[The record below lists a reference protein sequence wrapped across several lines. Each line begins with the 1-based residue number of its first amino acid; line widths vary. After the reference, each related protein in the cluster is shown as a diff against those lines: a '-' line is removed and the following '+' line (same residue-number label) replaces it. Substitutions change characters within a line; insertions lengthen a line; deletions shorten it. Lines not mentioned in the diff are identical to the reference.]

1 MKIVKTIINII
12 IWTLVA
18 VYFSVITLLH
28 IPAVQTFIGSEIAG
42 MVAAKLNT
50 SVSISRVDLGFLN
63 RIIIDGV
70 SIDDQRGKQMFR
82 ATRLAA
88 KISITDLAN
97 GRVAVSSAQVF
108 GMDTYLYRD
117 SAGQPLNIQ
126 FVLDALA
133 SKDTTSHKPLDIEIG
148 SLVVR
153 HGKLR
158 YDQLDSHDYK
168 LQSFRH
174 LSLGDISAHIVVN
187 KLTDDSLNI
196 IIKKLAFKE
205 RSGLRLDDFKLK
217 LSANRS
223 AAHVEKFQLAMP
235 GTNIQTE
242 GLTATYSFDKGRL
255 LLPSLQYR
263 LDISNTVINP
273 RDFTALLP
281 QLSSLNRPLHLKA
294 RLHGTSNSMSLDS
307 FSLSTAD
314 GDARASLTGALTQG
328 FSNPSWHIELEQ
340 LTATSDVLSDIAA
353 ALTSDEKARL
363 LAAKAGTLNISG
375 TAGGAKRQVSLHGKL
390 SSGIGNA
397 SILAGLNGDSI
408 SFELDAKDVNMLE
421 ILADERFGVASANV
435 RGSGCLAQGRESL
448 AAKGLVSKLD
458 YNNYSYSG
466 INIDGLYRQ
475 GTLSGTV
482 ACDDPNASFDVSGTL
497 SRTLAKADITAD
509 IRHLRPAALKLTDR
523 WGDADFSATI
533 TANATGD
540 SPANALGELSVERF
554 AMSTTSEDGNSDVYT
569 VSNVNLTA
577 RKSESQR
584 ILSLESDFAYIKVK
598 GDFDFQSITHQL
610 SNIIASKLPSIQ
622 QLTPII
628 LTDARDSRL
637 EITAQVR
644 NTEPLRHLL
653 GIPLVLH
660 SPLSLY
666 GNMDSQSQH
675 LTLAATIPSFS
686 YDGDQ
691 WADASLFIT
700 TPADTLKA
708 EVKAHKVLSQRH
720 GADYSIRLAAADDH
734 LQTNFAFDN
743 HCARRLK
750 GLLNANARF
759 ATAASGK
766 AQAIVDI
773 LPSEIHLAD
782 TTWDIG
788 KATITYSNKQLAVE
802 NFFIAHEDQHIRING
817 RATDNHADSLLIDL
831 NKVDVAYILNLVNFH
846 SVEFGG
852 KASGKAYATALFG
865 KPAAAA
871 KLHVDG
877 FTFEQGR
884 MGTLLAD
891 VEWNNSEGQIDI
903 AAMAADED
911 NRNTVING
919 YVSPRKNYIDLD
931 IDANNTR
938 GEFLQSFCGSFID
951 RCDLT
956 ANGKLRLW
964 GPLNA
969 IELTG
974 RARVDGKVHISSLNT
989 EYTLTN
995 DSLLLLPG
1003 EIRFVGDTIAD
1014 RHGNTGVI
1022 TGALYH
1028 QHLSRLTYDINV
1040 NTNNLLVFDF
1050 DGSDGSS
1057 FYGTAYGTGQ
1067 CNIRGRS
1074 GIVVMDIDITPNR
1087 GSVVTYNVA
1096 SPDAIKS
1103 QEFITWNDRDSIA
1116 ATIGNSL
1123 SDADAKPAD
1132 IPSDIR
1138 INFLI
1143 HTQPAATLRLIMDQN
1158 SGDYIDLKGSG
1169 VIRATYYNK
1178 GNFDLFGNY
1187 LVEGG
1192 TYKLTIQNALHK
1204 EFQFLPGGTIAFG
1217 GNPYDATL
1225 NLKAMYPLNSVSLSD
1240 LQLGRS
1246 FTGNNIKVN
1255 CLMNISG
1262 TPNTPKVEFML
1273 DLPTVS
1279 SDAKQMIYS
1288 LINSEEE
1295 MNQQVI
1301 YLLAVGRFYS
1311 QGNNNS
1317 ATGGTGQSQTSLAM
1331 QSILSGQVS
1340 QQINSILGTVINNS
1354 NWNFGANISTGDEGW
1369 NNAEY
1374 EGLLSGRLLNNRL
1387 LINGEFG
1394 YRDNPNATTSFIG
1407 DFDIRYLLMP
1417 NGNIAVRVYNQSN
1430 DRYFTRN
1437 SLNTQGLGFILKKDF
1452 NSLRD
1457 LLGMPAANTQ
1467 SHPKSSPRSKR

>member
-1 MKIVKTIINII
+1 MKRLKTIINII

-18 VYFSVITLLH
+18 IYIAVITLTN
-28 IPAVQTFIGSEIAG
+28 IPAVQTFIGKEIAG
-42 MVAAKLNT
+42 VIAAKLHTN
-50 SVSISRVDLGFLN
+50 VSISRVDVGFLN

-70 SIDDQRGKQMFR
+70 RIDDLRGKKMFQ

-88 KISITDLAN
+88 KISLTDLAN

-168 LQSFRH
+168 LTSLRH

-196 IIKKLAFKE
+196 NIKKLAFKE
-205 RSGLRLDDFKLK
+205 SSGLRLDDFKMK
-217 LSANRS
+217 LAANRS
-223 AAHVEKFQLAMP
+223 AAHVHKLQLIMP
-235 GTNIQTE
+235 GTNIQTDE
-242 GLTATYSFDKGRL
+242 LSATYSFDKGRL
-255 LLPSLQYR
+255 MLPSLQYR
-263 LDISNTVINP
+263 LAISNTIISP
-273 RDFTALLP
+273 SDFSPLLQ
-281 QLSSLNRPLHLKA
+281 QLSSLDRKLQLKA
-294 RLHGTSNSMSLDS
+294 RLYGTSTSMSLEN
-307 FSLSTAD
+307 FSLSTTD
-314 GDARASLTGALTQG
+314 GDARMSLTGALTKG
-328 FSNPSWHIELEQ
+328 FRNPAWHIVLEQ
-340 LTATSDVLSDIAA
+340 LTATSSILSDIAA
-353 ALTSDEKARL
+353 SISSDDKTRQ
-363 LAAKAGTLNISG
+363 LAAKVGTLSISG
-375 TAGGAKRQVSLHGKL
+375 TAGGAKRQMSLTGKVS
-390 SSGIGNA
+390 SDIGDAN
-397 SILAGLNGDSI
+397 LRAGLNGDNM
-408 SFELDAKDVNMLE
+408 SFELDAEDINLLE
-421 ILADERFGVASANV
+421 ILTDEHFGKVSANV
-435 RGSGCLAQGRESL
+435 KGNGCIARGKESIT
-448 AAKGLVSKLD
+448 AKGLVSKFD
-458 YNNYSYSG
+458 YNKYCYRG
-466 INIDGLYRQ
+466 ISLDGQYRQ
-475 GTLSGTV
+475 GTFSGTL

-497 SRTLAKADITAD
+497 SRTLAKADIIAN
-509 IRHLRPAALKLTDR
+509 IHHLRPSALKLTDR
-523 WGDADFSATI
+523 WGEADFSATV

-540 SPANALGELSVERF
+540 SPANALGTISMERF
-554 AMSTTSEDGNSDVYT
+554 AMSTTDDNGNTDVYT
-569 VSNVNLTA
+569 ISNVNLSA
-577 RKSESQR
+577 RKAEGRR
-584 ILSLESDFAYIKVK
+584 ILALESDFAYLKVK
-598 GDFDFQSITHQL
+598 GDFDFQSL
-610 SNIIASKLPSIQ
+610 SHHLCNIIASKLPSIQ
-622 QLTPII
+622 QFTPIRQAA
-628 LTDARDSRL
+628 ARDSRL

-644 NTEPLRHLL
+644 DTEPLRHLL
-653 GIPLVLH
+653 GIPLTLH

-666 GNMDSQSQH
+666 GNMDSRSQH
-675 LTLAATIPSFS
+675 LTLAATLPSFS
-686 YDGDQ
+686 YDGNQ
-691 WADASLFIT
+691 WTDASLFIT

-708 EVKAHKVLSQRH
+708 EVKAHKLLSKRH
-720 GADYSIRLAAADDH
+720 GADYSIRLAAADDNM
-734 LQTNFAFDN
+734 QTNFAFDN
-743 HCARRLK
+743 NSSMRLK
-750 GLLNANARF
+750 GLLNANTRF
-759 ATAASGK
+759 ATAISGK

-782 TTWDIG
+782 TTWNIG
-788 KATITYSNKQLAVE
+788 RATITYSNKQLAVD
-802 NFFIAHEDQHIRING
+802 NFSIAHADQHIRING
-817 RATDNHADSLLIDL
+817 RATDNHTDSLLIDL

-846 SVEFGG
+846 SVDFGG

-871 KLHVDG
+871 KLQVDG
-877 FTFEQGR
+877 FTFENGR

-891 VEWNNSEGQIDI
+891 VEWNNGEGQIDI
-903 AAMAADED
+903 AAKATDED
-911 NRNTVING
+911 NRNTIING

-931 IDANNTR
+931 IVANNTR
-938 GEFLQSFCGSFID
+938 GEFMESFCGSFMD
-951 RCDLT
+951 RCDLS
-956 ANGKLRLW
+956 ANGNLRLW

-1003 EIRFVGDTIAD
+1003 EIRFVGDTITD
-1014 RHGNTGVI
+1014 RYGNTGII
-1022 TGALYH
+1022 TGSLNH

-1040 NTNNLLVFDF
+1040 RTNNLLVYDF

-1057 FYGTAYGTGQ
+1057 FYGTAYGTGL
-1067 CNIRGRS
+1067 CSIRGRS
-1074 GIVVMDIDITPNR
+1074 GLVVMDIDITPNQ
-1087 GSVVTYNVA
+1087 GSIVTYNVA

-1103 QEFITWNDRDSIA
+1103 QEFITWKDRDSIA
-1116 ATIGNSL
+1116 ASVGNTPI
-1123 SDADAKPAD
+1123 DTDAKPAD
-1132 IPSDIR
+1132 IPSDIH

-1143 HTQPAATLRLIMDQN
+1143 HTQPSATLRLIMDQT
-1158 SGDYIDLKGSG
+1158 SGDYIDLNGSG

-1192 TYKLTIQNALHK
+1192 VYKLTIQNALHK
-1204 EFQFLPGGTIAFG
+1204 EFQFLSGGTIAFG

-1246 FTGNNIKVN
+1246 FTSNNIKVN

-1262 TPNTPKVEFML
+1262 TPNAPKVEFGL

-1295 MNQQVI
+1295 MNQQVL

-1340 QQINSILGTVINNS
+1340 QQINSLLGTIINNS

-1407 DFDIRYLLMP
+1407 DFDIRYLLLP
-1417 NGNIAVRVYNQSN
+1417 NGNLAVRVYNQSN

-1457 LLGMPAANTQ
+1457 LLGMPAANN
-1467 SHPKSSPRSKR
+1467 SAPSASKP